1 VRLALAKALKRSEN
15 MTNNAREKK
24 IVSNINLEKLPF
36 KVLEEDIFSFTKE
49 LSLNLQKIFSLSGQK
64 ESVNWCFASQ
74 KRIKVFLIIFNAN
87 ENVKSIY
94 KEEIAKKLPEYSYK
108 TVASI
113 IDEGLKKGY
122 FVNLKSSDLDKI
134 NDKKIHNIRPS
145 EELLA
150 DFINWNIDAICILR
164 NYYDLKKKH

>member
-1 VRLALAKALKRSEN
+1 MKNTVRESNIIK
-15 MTNNAREKK
+15 
-24 IVSNINLEKLPF
+24 NINLAKLPF
-36 KVLEEDIFSFTKE
+36 KISDRDLFNFTKE
-49 LSLNLQKIFSLSGQK
+49 LSFNLKKIFSLSSQK
-64 ESVNWCFASQ
+64 KSVKWCFSSQ
-74 KRIKVFLIIFNAN
+74 KKIKIFLIIFDAN
-87 ENVKSIY
+87 ENTKSIY
-94 KEEIAKKLPEYSYK
+94 KEEIAKRLPEYSYK

-113 IDEGLKKGY
+113 IDEGLVKGY
-122 FVNLKSSDLDKI
+122 FVNLKSSDIDKI